1 MYANK
6 RYLSESSSED
16 VDDPDACE
24 VSGASGGLGFNNG
37 GSGGHYGHFKR
48 ARLSGESQESTT
60 EDDQDQELE
69 LESASA
75 NLDRA
80 LQDTSSSSDT
90 EAAPPPTM
98 ASLSA
103 PAGAVEAASV
113 NKFGQYSSA
122 AERMMAKM
130 GYKSGGG
137 LGKSGQGRVE
147 PVGLSKQRGRRG
159 LGLVLAGLETDDT
172 IEWNEENERIVVEEK
187 VNWMEAHSLPVPS
200 LEELRGW
207 CIEGQRKED
216 ISDEHNYCDKDALA
230 SVLSAKTVFDKLE
243 GD

>member
-130 GYKSGGG
+130 GYKSGTG
-137 LGKSGQGRVE
+137 LGKACQGRVE
-147 PVGLSKQRGRRG
+147 PVGISKQRGRRG
-159 LGLVLAGLETDDT
+159 LGLILKGLETDDT
-172 IEWNEENERIVVEEK
+172 IEWNPDDEKIEVEE
-187 VNWMEAHSLPVPS
+187 VVSWLDQHSLPVPS
-200 LEELRGW
+200 LEQLRSW
-207 CIEGQRKED
+207 KKEGVRKEG
-216 ISDEHNYCDKDALA
+216 S
-230 SVLSAKTVFDKLE
+230 
-243 GD
+243 

>member
-37 GSGGHYGHFKR
+37 ASGGHYDHFKR

-172 IEWNEENERIVVEEK
+172 IEWVGPHAPYCALEFGWVCN
-187 VNWMEAHSLPVPS
+187 
-200 LEELRGW
+200 LEELV
-207 CIEGQRKED
+207 
-216 ISDEHNYCDKDALA
+216 DAA
-230 SVLSAKTVFDKLE
+230 SA
-243 GD
+243 